1 MEREFRLKK
10 LSHIFNT
17 YLLLGYIGIEGGVL
31 LKKLAFAVT
40 AASGAAAVIS
50 NHEADASTQ
59 HTVKSGE
66 SLWTISQQ
74 YGVSVDEIKQSNDIN
89 NNIVF
94 PGQVIEIGGSGS
106 QEQGSSSN
114 SSSQSSGGSTH
125 TVESGESLNTIANN
139 YGVSVDELISANNL
153 SGYIIYPNQTLTIPG
168 ATGGSG
174 GSGGTTTPNQN
185 TGSSSASDANLYD
198 WGQCTWHVFN
208 RRAETGKPICTYWW
222 NADHWANNA
231 AADGYTVNN
240 TPSVGSIMQNYEGPI
255 GHVAYVE
262 QVNPDG
268 SILISEMNYNTA
280 PGTVDYRTI
289 PASQASSYN
298 YIH

>member
-1 MEREFRLKK
+1 M
-10 LSHIFNT
+10 
-17 YLLLGYIGIEGGVL
+17 
-31 LKKLAFAVT
+31 KKLAFAVT
-40 AASGAAAVIS
+40 AASGAAAVIA

-66 SLWTISQQ
+66 SLWSISQQ

-89 NNIVF
+89 NNMVF
-94 PGQVIEIGGSGS
+94 PGQVIEIGGSSS
-106 QEQGSSSN
+106 QESGSTSNNTSNGSS
-114 SSSQSSGGSTH
+114 H
-125 TVESGESLNTIANN
+125 TVQSGESLNIIANQ
-139 YGVSVDELISANNL
+139 YGVSVDEIIAANNL
-153 SGYIIYPNQTLTIPG
+153 NGYLIHPNQTLTIPDTTG
-168 ATGGSG
+168 TGGSG
-174 GSGGTTTPNQN
+174 GTARETPSSN
-185 TGSSSASDANLYD
+185 TGGSTASDANLYD

-208 RRAETGKPICTYWW
+208 RRAETGQPISTYWW
-222 NADHWANNA
+222 NADHWADNA

-240 TPSVGSIMQNYEGPI
+240 APTAGSIMQNFEGPV

-262 QVNPDG
+262 RVNPDG
-268 SILISEMNYNTA
+268 SILISEMNYNTP

>member
-1 MEREFRLKK
+1 M
-10 LSHIFNT
+10 
-17 YLLLGYIGIEGGVL
+17 
-31 LKKLAFAVT
+31 KKLAFAVT
-40 AASGAAAVIS
+40 AASGAAAFIA

-74 YGVSVDEIKQSNDIN
+74 YGVSVEEIKQNNNIN

-94 PGQVIEIGGSGS
+94 PGQVIEIGGSAS
-106 QEQGSSSN
+106 QEGSSSN
-114 SSSQSSGGSTH
+114 TTSQSSGGTTH
-125 TVESGESLNTIANN
+125 TVKSGESLNIIANN
-139 YGVSVDELISANNL
+139 YGVTVDELVSANNL
-153 SGYIIYPNQTLTIPG
+153 NGYIIQPNQTLTIPG
-168 ATGGSG
+168 TTGAGGSG
-174 GSGGTTTPNQN
+174 GSTTQTSN
-185 TGSSSASDANLYD
+185 TNTASTASDQNLYD

-208 RRAETGKPICTYWW
+208 RRAETGQPISTYWW

-240 TPSVGSIMQNYEGPI
+240 TPSAGSILQTYSGAV

-268 SILISEMNYNTA
+268 SILISEMNYNTP

-289 PASQASSYN
+289 PASEVSSYN

>member
-1 MEREFRLKK
+1 M
-10 LSHIFNT
+10 
-17 YLLLGYIGIEGGVL
+17 
-31 LKKLAFAVT
+31 KKLAFAVT

-74 YGVSVDEIKQSNDIN
+74 YGVSVDEIKQNNNLN

-94 PGQVIEIGGSGS
+94 PGQVIEVGGSGS

-114 SSSQSSGGSTH
+114 TSSQSSGGSTH
-125 TVESGESLNTIANN
+125 TVKSGESLNTIASN
-139 YGVSVDELISANNL
+139 YGVSVDEIMSANNL
-153 SGYIIYPNQTLTIPG
+153 NGYIIYPNQTLSIPSG

-174 GSGGTTTPNQN
+174 GSGGSTTETPTQN

-208 RRAETGKPICTYWW
+208 RRAETGKPISTYWW
-222 NADHWANNA
+222 NADHWASNA

-289 PASQASSYN
+289 PASQATSYN

>member
-1 MEREFRLKK
+1 M
-10 LSHIFNT
+10 
-17 YLLLGYIGIEGGVL
+17 
-31 LKKLAFAVT
+31 KKLAFAVT

-74 YGVSVDEIKQSNDIN
+74 YGVSVDEIKQSNDLN

-125 TVESGESLNTIANN
+125 TVESGESLNIIANN

-168 ATGGSG
+168 AILAVLVVQQLQIQVVLQQVMLIYTIGVNVHGTYSIVELRPANQ
-174 GSGGTTTPNQN
+174 SAHIGGT
-185 TGSSSASDANLYD
+185 LII
-198 WGQCTWHVFN
+198 GQT
-208 RRAETGKPICTYWW
+208 
-222 NADHWANNA
+222 
-231 AADGYTVNN
+231 
-240 TPSVGSIMQNYEGPI
+240 MQQQM
-255 GHVAYVE
+255 V
-262 QVNPDG
+262 
-268 SILISEMNYNTA
+268 IL
-280 PGTVDYRTI
+280 
-289 PASQASSYN
+289 
-298 YIH
+298 